1 MSLIQ
6 YFVEHNRF
14 MNVIGVGVV
23 ILIAFLFSS
32 NKSKVNWKLVFRALG
47 MQFAIGFFA
56 LKTSVGE
63 GILQALANGVQHVYS
78 FADSGSK
85 FLFGSL
91 ASPEF
96 FAFKVL
102 PIIIFFGALMSL
114 LSHFGIVQ
122 AIVGFANF
130 LIRPILG
137 TTGTETLCAVS
148 NSFLGQTEA
157 PLLIKNY
164 LKKITKSEMFVVMV
178 SGMATISGAILA
190 VYGSFGVPVKHLLAA
205 SVMAIPA
212 SILVAKIMM
221 PELEEQKVGNEIKMD
236 KPSGNALGAIASG
249 TSDGLMLA
257 LNVGAMLIVFISL
270 IHMINF
276 FLGMVSPTLSLN
288 VIFAYLFSPFSYL
301 LGFNGSE
308 AAKVAELLGT
318 KVAVNEFIAYSEM
331 VKMGLSDRA
340 NEIVTYALCGFSN
353 FSCIGIQIGGIG
365 VLVPQRREW
374 ITQLGVW
381 AVMASSLANLLSA
394 LIAGILL

>member
-1 MSLIQ
+1 MTVLQ
-6 YFVEHNRF
+6 YFMEYNRY
-14 MNVIGVGVV
+14 MNVLGIGVV
-23 ILIAFLFSS
+23 ILIAYLFSS
-32 NKSKVNWKLVFRALG
+32 NKSKVDWQLVSRALG
-47 MQFAIGFFA
+47 MQFVIGFLA

-63 GILQALANGVQHVYS
+63 TVLKSLADGVQNVYS
-78 FADSGSK
+78 FADSGSQ
-85 FLFGSL
+85 FLFGNL
-91 ASPEF
+91 TEGI

-114 LSHFGIVQ
+114 LFHFGIVQ
-122 AIVGFANF
+122 KVVGFVNF
-130 LIRPILG
+130 LIRPVLG

-157 PLLIKNY
+157 PLLIKHY
-164 LKKITKSEMFVVMV
+164 LKNITKSEMFVVMV

-190 VYGSFGVPVKHLLAA
+190 VYGSFGVPIKHLLAA

-221 PELEEQKVGNEIKMD
+221 PEIDKQKVGNDVKMEAAT
-236 KPSGNALGAIASG
+236 GNALGAIASG

-270 IHMINF
+270 ISMFNYI
-276 FLGMVSPTLSLN
+276 LGMVSTGLTLN
-288 VIFAYLFSPFSYL
+288 VIFGYLFSPFAYF
-301 LGFNGSE
+301 LGFNGLE
-308 AAKVAELLGT
+308 ANKVAELLGT
-318 KVAVNEFIAYSEM
+318 KVAVNEFIAFSDM
-331 VKMGLSDRA
+331 VNMNLSARA
-340 NEIVTYALCGFSN
+340 QEIVTYALCGFSN

-394 LIAGILL
+394 LIAGMLL